1 MNVIEKMLAED
12 APTIIADSEG
22 LITEINVPFLE
33 VYNWEQSALIG
44 EPLTKIIPGK
54 FHDAHNLSFSRFLHT
69 GISSIFSQWV
79 SLEIVDGK
87 DNIQVAKHFIV
98 ACETPRGTFLAAH
111 IVPED

>member
-1 MNVIEKMLAED
+1 MNVIEKMLTDDFPA
-12 APTIIADSEG
+12 IIADSEG
-22 LITEINVPFLE
+22 LITEVNVRFLE
-33 VYNWEQSALIG
+33 TYNWEESALIG
-44 EPLTKIIPGK
+44 EPLTIIIPGK

-87 DNIQVAKHFIV
+87 GDVQIAKHFIV
-98 ACETPRGTFLAAH
+98 ACETPQGTFLAAH

>member
-22 LITEINVPFLE
+22 LITEVNAQFLE
-33 VYNWEQSALIG
+33 TYEWEKSALIG
-44 EPLTKIIPGK
+44 EPLTIIIPGK

-79 SLEIVDGK
+79 PLEIVDGK
-87 DNIQVAKHFIV
+87 GDVQVAKHFIV
-98 ACETPRGTFLAAH
+98 ACETPQGTFLAAH